1 MAKKL
6 NMMARNV
13 FVGGV
18 NSPVRAFKNIGC
30 EPIIIEKARGSKL
43 YDINNKKYIDFCM
56 SWGAEILGH
65 ADKDVVKSIKNS
77 LKNGINFGLTGKSE
91 IELAEIIKNAFPS
104 IELLRFV
111 NSGTEAVMS
120 AIRLARAFTKRDKI
134 IKFDGCYHGHSDS
147 LLVSA
152 GSGVAGIVNAISKGI
167 PSDIIKN
174 TISLPFN
181 NILEFKKII
190 KNEYKRI
197 ASVIIE
203 PIPANMGVIN
213 PEIEFLY
220 EIRKYTKRYG
230 ILLIFDEIITG
241 FRFCFGGVQ
250 NIFDIKPDI
259 TCLGKIIGGG
269 LPIGA
274 FGGKKEVMD
283 LLAPAGSVYQA
294 GTFSG
299 NPVVMNAGIATLKK
313 LFLHQKMYEKLNNFI
328 QFIAKE
334 VKKLKNI
341 YFSCYG
347 SMFSIF
353 FTDKRVMNFEEAKKC
368 NLIRFKKWYKK
379 LLKDGIFLPPS
390 QFEACFISMSH
401 TEKDIECFI
410 KATIKNLK

>member
-1 MAKKL
+1 MKAISL
-6 NMMARNV
+6 LS
-13 FVGGV
+13 GGLD
-18 NSPVRAFKNIGC
+18 S
-30 EPIIIEKARGSKL
+30 
-43 YDINNKKYIDFCM
+43 
-56 SWGAEILGH
+56 
-65 ADKDVVKSIKNS
+65 
-77 LKNGINFGLTGKSE
+77 T
-91 IELAEIIKNAFPS
+91 LA
-104 IELLRFV
+104 
-111 NSGTEAVMS
+111 T
-120 AIRLARAFTKRDKI
+120 KI
-134 IKFDGCYHGHSDS
+134 IKEQGID
-147 LLVSA
+147 V
-152 GSGVAGIVNAISKGI
+152 VALNFKS
-167 PSDIIKN
+167 PFCLCDCN
-174 TISLPFN
+174 TKS
-181 NILEFKKII
+181 
-190 KNEYKRI
+190 
-197 ASVIIE
+197 
-203 PIPANMGVIN
+203 
-213 PEIEFLY
+213 
-220 EIRKYTKRYG
+220 
-230 ILLIFDEIITG
+230 
-241 FRFCFGGVQ
+241 GVQ
-250 NIFDIKPDI
+250 NLFDIKPDI

-283 LLAPAGSVYQA
+283 LLAPVGPVYQA